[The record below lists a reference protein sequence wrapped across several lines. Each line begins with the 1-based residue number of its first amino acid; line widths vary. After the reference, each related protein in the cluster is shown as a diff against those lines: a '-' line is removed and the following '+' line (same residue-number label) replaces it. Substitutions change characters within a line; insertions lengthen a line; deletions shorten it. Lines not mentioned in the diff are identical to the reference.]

1 MKVAAALERLEQRA
15 RAVPWR
21 IRGRNPVSLTLDSV
35 RRFVDVRVTGLAAE
49 MTYYTILSLVPLAT
63 ALGASFG
70 VVERFIGADRVD
82 DLESTLID
90 SLESFFS
97 AQVVEDVAG
106 PLVEDLLRQQRTGL
120 AIGSLAL
127 SLYLASRVF
136 RAAIRA
142 LDDAY
147 DVPERRNIAEQFGL
161 AVAFL
166 LGSLVVVVLSLA
178 VLVLGPLLGVG
189 SWIAERV
196 GAGSL
201 AELIWGWGRW
211 PVVAAVAFWFLVS
224 LYRSGPNVE
233 NTWRECVPGA
243 VVSLLSLV
251 AVVVGFQVYLS
262 LAAPTVPDVGDAD
275 EAVRLA
281 GQLAGVAL
289 AALLFMWL
297 LNIAVLVGGVVNAEW
312 RRQRPK

>member
-1 MKVAAALERLEQRA
+1 MKAAAALGRLEQRA
-15 RAVPWR
+15 RSVPWR
-21 IRGRNPVSLTLDSV
+21 VRGRNPVALTLDSV

-49 MTYYTILSLVPLAT
+49 MTYYAILSLVPLAT

-82 DLESTLID
+82 DLEATLIN

-97 AQVVEDVAG
+97 AEVVDDVAG
-106 PLVEDLLRQQRTGL
+106 PLVEDLLNQQRTGL
-120 AIGSLAL
+120 ALGSLAL
-127 SLYLASRVF
+127 SLYLASRIF

-147 DVPERRNIAEQFGL
+147 EVPERRNLAEQFGL

-166 LGSLVVVVLSLA
+166 LGSLLVVVLSLA
-178 VLVLGPLLGVG
+178 LLVLGPLLGVG
-189 SWIAERV
+189 TWIAEAV

-201 AELIWGWGRW
+201 GEVLWVWGRW
-211 PVVAAVAFWFLVS
+211 PAVGAVAFFFLVS

-243 VVSLLSLV
+243 LVSMVSLLG
-251 AVVVGFQVYLS
+251 VVVGFQIYLS
-262 LAAPTVPDVGDAD
+262 LAGPTVPEVGDAD

-297 LNIAVLVGGVVNAEW
+297 LNMAVLVGGVVNAEW
-312 RRQRPK
+312 RQQQPK